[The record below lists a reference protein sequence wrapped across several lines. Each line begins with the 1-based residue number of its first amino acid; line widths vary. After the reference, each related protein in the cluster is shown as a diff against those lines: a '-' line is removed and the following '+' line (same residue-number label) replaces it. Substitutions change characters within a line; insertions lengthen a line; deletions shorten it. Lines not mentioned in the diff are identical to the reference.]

1 MVGAMFALGASLEEE
16 RRRQGLDLEQVE
28 RATYIGRRY
37 LRALEEERF
46 ELLPGDA
53 YAKGFLRAYAEF
65 LGLDPAR
72 YLDEYNARLAARAP
86 EPVLVSEPLRL
97 RRRRA
102 PLAWLRGWPVL
113 VGVVVAVVLG
123 MLAWLYGGSGSSPPP
138 VAPPTPL
145 RPRPRPT
152 PAKPPP
158 PSSRRTPQPA
168 PVLSLRATRGSC
180 WLDVHA
186 FTATGKQ
193 IYAGTLAQAGTLRF
207 SLRRP
212 LWIRLGA
219 PWNLDATIAG
229 KPAHGLPTRTA
240 NVLVTRTG
248 IEPA

>member
-1 MVGAMFALGASLEEE
+1 MFALGASLEEA

-28 RATYIGRRY
+28 AATYIGRRY

-65 LGLDPAR
+65 LSLDAQR
-72 YLDEYNARLAARAP
+72 HLDEYSARLAERPP
-86 EPVLVSEPLRL
+86 EPALVAQPLRL

-102 PLAWLRGWPVL
+102 PLAWLRRWPVL
-113 VGVVVAVVLG
+113 VGGVFAAVLG
-123 MLAWLYGGSGSSPPP
+123 VLAWQYGGSGSSSPP
-138 VAPPTPL
+138 VSPPTPL
-145 RPRPRPT
+145 RSLPRAA
-152 PAKPPP
+152 PAKSPPTSQ
-158 PSSRRTPQPA
+158 PSTPRTAPA
-168 PVLSLRATRGSC
+168 LSLRAVRGSC

-186 FTATGKQ
+186 LTATGTL
-193 IYAGTLAQAGTLRF
+193 IYTGTLAEGGTLRF

-229 KPAHGLPTRTA
+229 KPAVGLPTRTA
-240 NVLVTRTG
+240 NVVVTRTG
-248 IEPA
+248 VQPA

>member
-1 MVGAMFALGASLEEE
+1 MFALGASLEEA

-28 RATYIGRRY
+28 KATYIGRRY

-53 YAKGFLRAYAEF
+53 YAKGFLRTYAEF
-65 LGLDPAR
+65 LGLDAKR
-72 YLDEYNARLAARAP
+72 YLDELSTRLAERAP
-86 EPVLVSEPLRL
+86 EPVLVAQPLRL

-102 PLAWLRGWPVL
+102 PLVWLRRWPVL
-113 VGVVVAVVLG
+113 VGVVFAAVLG
-123 MLAWLYGGSGSSPPP
+123 VLAWQYGGSGSPSRPLS
-138 VAPPTPL
+138 PPTPL
-145 RPRPRPT
+145 RSLPRAA

-158 PSSRRTPQPA
+158 RSQRSAPQPA
-168 PVLSLRATRGSC
+168 PALGLRAVRGSC

-186 FTATGKQ
+186 FTATGKL
-193 IYAGTLAQAGTLRF
+193 IYTGTLAEGGTLRF

-229 KPAHGLPTRTA
+229 KPAIRLPTQTG
-240 NVLVTRTG
+240 NVVVTRTG
-248 IEPA
+248 IRPA

>member
-1 MVGAMFALGASLEEE
+1 MFALGASLEEE

-65 LGLDPAR
+65 LGLDPQR
-72 YLDEYNARLAARAP
+72 YLDEYNSRLVARAP

-113 VGVVVAVVLG
+113 VGVVAVVLG
-123 MLAWLYGGSGSSPPP
+123 VFVWLYGGSGSSPPL

-168 PVLSLRATRGSC
+168 PVLSLKATRGSC

-186 FTATGKQ
+186 FTAAGKQ